1 LEFKGKLAHM
11 PKMFEPDPLPYHLFV
26 YAYED
31 VLFLDAL
38 YKAQSKALKARNIE
52 NIHQNFC
59 LLRSP
64 PRALPREHPAFGPA
78 CKIAIAVT
86 DSQFVVCLAS
96 KTESYNNLPS
106 DLIEAP
112 SPSQT
117 HTYLKKQAST
127 IWARVMGKAPKYVA
141 AAVNAKLRSP
151 IRFAAECGDYL
162 VYEAV
167 VDDCIVVLG
176 SLDAIFKSV
185 STASR
190 FDIVLQRKSSLVTL
204 PTGPEGIPASV
215 FQFFSDAVSIEVEPI
230 PDTALSYELPID
242 DKMNTGDQATD
253 SPSFR
258 VSLELTTLGT
268 KVTASLRVGINPAA
282 EGGQQAVA
290 AAISSGSNEDE
301 NPFFFNFPASPCE
314 INLDPTRTSGPSL
327 FAPSGSNEDTTTE
340 PAADAF
346 IVTRTATVRR
356 VSSCSTASSMYLSFR
371 P

>member
-1 LEFKGKLAHM
+1 MPSSGAPYNLQLSVEITWSTKL
-11 PKMFEPDPLPYHLFV
+11 
-26 YAYED
+26 
-31 VLFLDAL
+31 
-38 YKAQSKALKARNIE
+38 I
-52 NIHQNFC
+52 
-59 LLRSP
+59 
-64 PRALPREHPAFGPA
+64 
-78 CKIAIAVT
+78 
-86 DSQFVVCLAS
+86 
-96 KTESYNNLPS
+96 
-106 DLIEAP
+106 
-112 SPSQT
+112 
-117 HTYLKKQAST
+117 
-127 IWARVMGKAPKYVA
+127 
-141 AAVNAKLRSP
+141 
-151 IRFAAECGDYL
+151 
-162 VYEAV
+162 
-167 VDDCIVVLG
+167 VDDCIAVLS

-185 STASR
+185 STSSR